1 MLFAEALLQSVEFW
15 VSVGSLMALILG
27 GAAVVSLADRWRKRQ
42 ATTTREGIGS
52 LSMYREM
59 YDDGEL
65 DEEEY
70 RTIRDRFA
78 AELKGKP
85 ATPLPAPVSAPV
97 PAKGAG
103 VAGGANL
110 DGPPEP
116 PSGLPPQA
124 PPIS

>member
-1 MLFAEALLQSVEFW
+1 MLFAEALLQSAEFW
-15 VSVGSLMALILG
+15 VSVGLLMALILG

-42 ATTTREGIGS
+42 AKTTRESIGS
-52 LSMYREM
+52 LSLYREM

-70 RTIRDRFA
+70 RAIRDRFA

-85 ATPLPAPVSAPV
+85 AGPV
-97 PAKGAG
+97 PAPIPASAPTKGVG
-103 VAGGANL
+103 EAGGANL
-110 DGPPEP
+110 DAPPGP
-116 PSGLPPQA
+116 PPQA